1 MSKPTNKFLAL
12 LAVTVVLLG
21 VVVLLSWQVFFKV
34 SVSDFYA
41 VYLRTGDIYF
51 GKLSY
56 APFGLSQVYT
66 LQVNTQNQQSPINIQ
81 RFANVFWGQE
91 DFMKINKDEVVWV
104 VKLNPQGQ
112 LAQLI
117 KTNPNL
123 VPPQGAPASVPQ
135 SEAPSFEGPSGAP
148 PTGQ

>member
-1 MSKPTNKFLAL
+1 MLKLNCRKFL
-12 LAVTVVLLG
+12 VLLG
-21 VVVLLSWQVFFKV
+21 VAVFLLGVVILFSWKVFFR
-34 SVSDFYA
+34 VSDFHA
-41 VYLRTGDIYF
+41 VYLRTGDVYF

-66 LQVNTQNQQSPINIQ
+66 LQVNPQNQQTPINIQ
-81 RFANVFWGQE
+81 RFVNVFWGPE

-104 VKLNPQGQ
+104 VRLNPQGQ

-117 KTNPNL
+117 RTNPNL

-135 SEAPSFEGPSGAP
+135 TGAPLFEGPVTQPPSGN
-148 PTGQ
+148 